1 MNSSLSPLD
10 RVRKAHVA
18 IMQHKEFCM
27 FAGVLACGKT
37 TINEDMN
44 PPTART
50 NGWDKEYHPKFVDSL
65 DDREL
70 RFLVLHEAMHAAYKH
85 MMVWRDLHEEN
96 FQLANVAADHFVNL
110 SLADADP
117 EGAFI
122 RMPKVG
128 VKPDAKYRGWS
139 VKQIFDDLKGQRGE
153 DDGNGKGKGSGGD
166 VEGDGSGLDSHD
178 WDEAGKPSEAE
189 QAQRALEIDRALRQ
203 GVMTAKR
210 RGAGNGSTDG
220 LIGDLLKPK
229 VDWREQL
236 REFVQEFCQGR
247 DESTWRKPNRRY
259 IASDIYMPSSIS
271 ERMDEVVVG
280 IDTSGS
286 CFESGTVTRF
296 ASELQA
302 IFDSVKPDTVRVVC
316 WDWGV
321 QTDQSFPDGTFNIPS
336 LKVRGGGGTDG
347 GVLFQHLQEHKS
359 SPQAI
364 IQFTD
369 GYVGDWGSSD
379 VPTLWVITSPNI
391 TAPWG
396 RTIHMDV

>member
-1 MNSSLSPLD
+1 MSTFLTPLD
-10 RVRKAHVA
+10 RVKKAHVA
-18 IMQHKEFCM
+18 IMNHREFCM

-37 TINEDMN
+37 TINETMN

-50 NGWDKEYHPKFVDSL
+50 NGWDKEYHPDFVKKL

-85 MMVWRDLHEEN
+85 MMVWRPLYEEN
-96 FQLANVAADHFVNL
+96 AQLTNVAADAFINL
-110 SLADADP
+110 SLTDSDP
-117 EGAFI
+117 DESFI
-122 RMPKVG
+122 KMPKCG
-128 VKPDAKYRGWS
+128 VPPMPKYRGWS
-139 VKQIFDDLKGQRGE
+139 VKQIFDDLKQQSQDQGQGQGQGQG
-153 DDGNGKGKGSGGD
+153 DDG
-166 VEGDGSGLDSHD
+166 DGHGGLDSHD

-259 IASDIYMPSSIS
+259 IASGIYMPSSIS

-369 GYVGDWGSSD
+369 GCVGDWGSSD
-379 VPTLWVITSPNI
+379 VPTLWVITEPSI
-391 TAPWG
+391 RAPWG
-396 RTIHMDV
+396 RTIHMTV